1 MKKIPVLI
9 VHGFKDDALASLE
22 PYREKFRFQ
31 FERAVT
37 PEEVIASLNKFPD
50 SEVMYTIHTP
60 KQWNPNWQ
68 LQWIQLHFA
77 GVDHVSFDVIP
88 DHVAVTTV
96 SGITGMAI
104 AEHAFAL
111 ILALRRRLP
120 EMLSLQNSKTWLDMK
135 PKWKRFA
142 RPFLQGETLGI
153 LGYGSIGRQIGKIA
167 QAFGMKVLAYK
178 RDPHDRAD
186 KGYIIPGT
194 GDPEG
199 TIPDEY
205 YGPDR
210 LLEMLRICDI
220 IVNILPATAE
230 TRQVINRNAFAA
242 MKPGAS
248 FISIGRGATVDERAL
263 IDALETGHLS
273 GAGIDVFQEEPLPS
287 SHPLWQLDNVIV
299 SPHVSGF
306 FNRYDEFS
314 MALFRENMDRY
325 LAGIPLLNRVNRKWG
340 Y

>member
-1 MKKIPVLI
+1 MKTIPVLI
-9 VHGFKDDALASLE
+9 VHGFKDDALTSLE
-22 PYREKFRFQ
+22 SYRDKFRFQ
-31 FERAVT
+31 FDRAVT
-37 PEEVIASLNKFPD
+37 PEEVTASLNKFPD
-50 SEVMYTIHTP
+50 SEVLYTIHTP

-96 SGITGMAI
+96 SGITGLAI

-111 ILALRRRLP
+111 ILALRRRIP
-120 EMLSLQNSKTWLDMK
+120 EMLSLQSSKIWLDMK
-135 PKWKRFA
+135 LKWKRFA
-142 RPFLQGETLGI
+142 RPLLQSETIGI

-167 QAFGMKVLAYK
+167 HAFGMKILAYK
-178 RDPHDRAD
+178 RDPHDSVD
-186 KGYIIPGT
+186 KGYMISGT
-194 GDPEG
+194 GDPDG
-199 TIPDEY
+199 TIPHEY

-230 TRQVINRNAFAA
+230 TRQVINRDAFAA
-242 MKPGAS
+242 MKPGAA
-248 FISIGRGATVDERAL
+248 FISVGRGATVDERAL
-263 IDALETGHLS
+263 VDALETGHLS

-287 SHPLWQLDNVIV
+287 SHPFWQLDNVIV

-314 MALFRENMDRY
+314 MALFRENLDRY
-325 LAGIPLLNRVNRKWG
+325 LAGTPLLNRVNRKWG